1 MFNIVKV
8 RKMCEEQG
16 ISRQPMSYH
25 LVFTGN
31 PGTGKTTV
39 ARLIAEVYHSMG
51 LLSKG
56 HLIEVDR
63 CELVA
68 GYVGHTALK
77 VQEVVEK
84 AKGGV
89 LFIDEAYSLN
99 SKSEN
104 DFGHEA
110 IEILLKEMEDNR
122 DDLVVIMAGYPDL
135 MNDLWESNPELS
147 SRFSKNIYFPDYSAK
162 ELAQIFAKFC
172 AEISIEFSVAVLNR
186 VRRYFEVELKNNK
199 KNFGNARAVRNY
211 FEQTLINQANRIAQ
225 KENIDTSDLCRIER
239 EVLPMKFCIENLK

>member
-1 MFNIVKV
+1 
-8 RKMCEEQG
+8 
-16 ISRQPMSYH
+16 MSYH

-63 CELVA
+63 GELVA

-77 VQEVVEK
+77 VQEVIEK

-110 IEILLKEMEDNR
+110 IETLLKEMEDNR
-122 DDLVVIMAGYPDL
+122 EDLVVIMAGYPDL
-135 MNDLWESNPELS
+135 MNDLLESNPGLS
-147 SRFSKNIYFPDYSAK
+147 SRFSKTIYFPDYSAR

-172 AEISIEFSVAVLNR
+172 DENSIECSVGIFNRVKRYFNMELNR
-186 VRRYFEVELKNNK
+186 NN

-211 FEQTLINQANRIAQ
+211 FEQTLMNQANRLVAQ
-225 KENIDTSDLCRIER
+225 NNVEKEDLCKLLYSDLPTRFYIES
-239 EVLPMKFCIENLK
+239 L